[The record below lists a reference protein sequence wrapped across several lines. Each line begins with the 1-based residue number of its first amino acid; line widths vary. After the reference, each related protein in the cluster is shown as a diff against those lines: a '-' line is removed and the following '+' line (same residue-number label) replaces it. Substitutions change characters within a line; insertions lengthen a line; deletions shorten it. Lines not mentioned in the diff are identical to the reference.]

1 MKTKAEGGG
10 KGVRG
15 APPKVAFVLFRSACF
30 HDIIIAHQS
39 GHYKAFLGTVLKLP
53 VFVSS
58 SHSSVNS
65 A

>member
-10 KGVRG
+10 KGAKDVD
-15 APPKVAFVLFRSACF
+15 APERRRPFSACF